1 MKQES
6 ITRKCIV
13 SGNILLKDDLLRFVA
28 GPDNLVIP
36 DFKKRLP
43 GKGVYVS
50 NSRQM
55 LQKAIEKNLFAKA
68 LKIKVKP
75 IDNLSKM
82 VEDLLRKSALDA
94 VSLARKAGCF
104 VSGMDKVCEVLK
116 KNKVAFL
123 LEAMDAGADGTE
135 KIMRLAGDLKIFRLF
150 TTEELDK
157 ALDKINTVHAA
168 LIKSEMAEIVKLK
181 FEKMSDF
188 LNS

>member
-94 VSLARKAGCF
+94 VICQ
-104 VSGMDKVCEVLK
+104 
-116 KNKVAFL
+116 
-123 LEAMDAGADGTE
+123 
-135 KIMRLAGDLKIFRLF
+135 
-150 TTEELDK
+150 
-157 ALDKINTVHAA
+157 
-168 LIKSEMAEIVKLK
+168 
-181 FEKMSDF
+181 
-188 LNS
+188 